1 MEPMSDLST
10 FVLLISVLFVIG
22 REALLPERLSRLL
35 GVLYLFVHLSIVT
48 VSVGFGVVDV

>member
-1 MEPMSDLST
+1 MSDLST
-10 FVLLISVLFVIG
+10 FALLISVLFVIG

-35 GVLYLFVHLSIVT
+35 LALHLFVHLGIMT

>member
-1 MEPMSDLST
+1 MSDLST
-10 FVLLISVLFVIG
+10 FALLISVLFVIG

-35 GVLYLFVHLSIVT
+35 GVLYLFVHLGIVT